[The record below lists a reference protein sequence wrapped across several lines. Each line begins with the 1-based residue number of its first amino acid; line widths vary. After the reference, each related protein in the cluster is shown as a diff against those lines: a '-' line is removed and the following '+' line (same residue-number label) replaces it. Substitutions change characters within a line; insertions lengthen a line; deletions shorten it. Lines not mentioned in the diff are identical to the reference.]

1 MDNIINFDNIKER
14 KNIDNTLKEIG
25 KALAEYLCAR
35 IKLILTTIFFEGIE
49 EDPMEIIFDE
59 LVLEC
64 KEKILSKQGS
74 MSEIGTLEFI
84 YELDIKIEDIIK
96 NRMKSIASENE
107 LCDAY
112 VESNE
117 YGEKL
122 CHDKRDLK
130 YNGEYGDCPYEGK
143 CNKCSLYLLR
153 GGGI

>member
-1 MDNIINFDNIKER
+1 MDNIINFNNIKER
-14 KNIDNTLKEIG
+14 KNIDNALQEIG
-25 KALAEYLCAR
+25 KALADYLCAR
-35 IKLILTTIFFEGIE
+35 VKLILNTIFFEGIE
-49 EDPMEIIFDE
+49 EDPMEIIFGE

-64 KEKILSKQGS
+64 KEKILSEQDS

-84 YELDIKIEDIIK
+84 YELDIKIENIIK
-96 NRMKSIASENE
+96 NRMKSIATENE
-107 LCDAY
+107 CDAY

-130 YNGEYGDCPYEGK
+130 YDYEYGDCPYEGK

-153 GGGI
+153 KY